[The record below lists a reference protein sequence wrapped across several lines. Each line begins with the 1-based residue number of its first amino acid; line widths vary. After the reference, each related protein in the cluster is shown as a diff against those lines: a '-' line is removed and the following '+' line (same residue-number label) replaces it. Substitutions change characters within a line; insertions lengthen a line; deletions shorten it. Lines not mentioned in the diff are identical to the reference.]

1 MKKIKYLLLLIL
13 FINQSLKGQIRCNFF
28 VNSYSNTLITIVKN
42 NFFMHH
48 EVKNNYAIT
57 IDSFV
62 INKQSVYLSNRVG
75 EFEIFNLKKF
85 LNKDTSVIKDFHI
98 LGSNDFIIDYKLD
111 LIPDTVYEY
120 KKVKIFRFKV
130 YKNANRDSLGNS
142 IKNYNE
148 VYGTYDFII
157 GYGFTKYLNNYIV
170 APNFELLCNCNKKY
184 LKKVYKLQ
192 KRLKIS

>member
-1 MKKIKYLLLLIL
+1 
-13 FINQSLKGQIRCNFF
+13 
-28 VNSYSNTLITIVKN
+28 
-42 NFFMHH
+42 MHH
-48 EVKNNYAIT
+48 EVKNNYAFT

-85 LNKDTSVIKDFHI
+85 LNKDTSVIKDYHI
-98 LGSNDFIIDYKLD
+98 LGSNDFKIDYELD

-148 VYGTYDFII
+148 VYETYDLII